1 VKLRFFISALVV
13 ASVAVSAA
21 VAAPPPGKGKPDG
34 VGKPETAGHGK
45 PATTGAACKPKV
57 SVVLKGTLSSA
68 STSSLGVDVT
78 QTNRWGRAY
87 DETTAPVTVDETTK
101 VRRNGKKT
109 VEDLVVG
116 DRVLVQARVCK
127 ADLKDEA
134 TPALTAWKV
143 VAHPAKAAS
152 SEDD

>member
-1 VKLRFFISALVV
+1 VKLRFFIIALVV
-13 ASVAVSAA
+13 ASVVVSAA
-21 VAAPPPGKGKPDG
+21 VAAPPPGKGKPEG
-34 VGKPETAGHGK
+34 VGKPETAGQGK

-57 SVVLKGTLSSA
+57 SVVVKGTLASA
-68 STSSLGVDVT
+68 STSSLEVDVT

-87 DETTAPVTVDETTK
+87 NETTAAVTVDETTK
-101 VRRNGKKT
+101 IRRNGKKT

-134 TPALTAWKV
+134 TPALTARKV
-143 VAHPAKAAS
+143 VAHPAKAES